1 MWHRYVETCHLCCE
15 RHTYHVRHI
24 CTYLYHIW
32 RCCNMSRAWHIISQ
46 ITHRTSQ
53 VVSLA
58 ALACLCMSRAWHI
71 ISHITHIAHH
81 KCSERHHLRYAVCW
95 RLLWL
100 RDLCESRKYS
110 EAMTNTHIH
119 IHKHASAA
127 RDTTCDVRCV
137 ICDMTCHA
145 RAHHSIAIC
154 DIDMYR
160 YVTRDMCVSRSTN
173 DMSPQI
179 YTTFRV

>member
-1 MWHRYVETCHLCCE
+1 MWYRYVETCHLCCE

-81 KCSERHHLRYAVCW
+81 KCSERHHFWYAVCW

-110 EAMTNTHIH
+110 EALLWEKIWRTHTYTYTNTQVLRETPP
-119 IHKHASAA
+119 AM
-127 RDTTCDVRCV
+127 CDVLFV
-137 ICDMTCHA
+137 IW
-145 RAHHSIAIC
+145 
-154 DIDMYR
+154 
-160 YVTRDMCVSRSTN
+160 YVTRVH
-173 DMSPQI
+173 I
-179 YTTFRV
+179 AA